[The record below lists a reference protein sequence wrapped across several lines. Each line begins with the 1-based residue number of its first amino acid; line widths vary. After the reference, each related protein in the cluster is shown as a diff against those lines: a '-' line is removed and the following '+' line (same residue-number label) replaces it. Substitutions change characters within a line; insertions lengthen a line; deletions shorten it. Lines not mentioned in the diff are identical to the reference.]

1 MRMLRAARE
10 NDTRKLAHHRGRM
23 KSLPLA
29 AAQKSKRGKVPTFD
43 EMRE

>member
-1 MRMLRAARE
+1 MLRAARE
-10 NDTRKLAHHRGRM
+10 NDTRKLARHRGRM